1 MTSGAGS
8 RAGVTARTGTQ
19 KGACLHHLCVVEG
32 KGRRGAPK
40 FLPPVCHR
48 VGPNLLLLALISCS
62 SLAGTF
68 PEDAVIGLE
77 TKDTNNMVYRKDT
90 APESQ
95 AVGRVKSQSGK
106 SAERPS
112 ANQHVQNKGDR
123 ISVISNLREFSASR
137 QYPPTFR
144 YHSFKL
150 MPRSYLSEI
159 LAE

>member
-1 MTSGAGS
+1 M
-8 RAGVTARTGTQ
+8 
-19 KGACLHHLCVVEG
+19 VEG
-32 KGRRGAPK
+32 KGREEEG
-40 FLPPVCHR
+40 LQSSCHQSVR
-48 VGPNLLLLALISCS
+48 VGPNLLLLVLISCS

-68 PEDAVIGLE
+68 PEDTVTGLE
-77 TKDTNNMVYRKDT
+77 TKDSNSMAYGKDT

-106 SAERPS
+106 PAERPS
-112 ANQHVQNKGDR
+112 ANQHIQNKGDR
-123 ISVISNLREFSASR
+123 ISVISHLREFSATR

-150 MPRSYLSEI
+150 TPRSYLSEI